1 MTTRSMRAVIAGV
14 ATSCLLM
21 GLSACAETSEKSA
34 ADAPAGRDLTSA
46 DLEDLVKFV
55 GGKGGK
61 ADPALEPITLGWTN
75 QDAILKGASDAM
87 TAMEKVVN
95 DELGGIDGHPV
106 KIVQCPV
113 ASPQDYQSCGV
124 KFANDGEMDAVMTG
138 VVIVDSTPFYRALG
152 SDMPVV
158 VGAPLQP
165 ADFNQPNAVTY
176 EVSTADLF
184 KGYAHVP
191 TDLPKDTPV
200 RIINTASAISNT
212 GNDNATKALEGAGY
226 TDVETVTIPETATVP
241 DVTSSIQSAGIK
253 NGDILV
259 ATLTDAQCIA
269 VDVATKSLS
278 IEPGLF
284 LATQGCATASVLKH
298 FGGDTL
304 PDNWRIV
311 SQHSSPLVLD
321 DPDVAIYT
329 ALMKKYVPSVDPNTP
344 GPPQA
349 IQAILNLVKIGN
361 QVGADAPKDKWI
373 DALKNFEGPGFMM
386 PGSLDCGRNPELQ
399 SLCTTVIP
407 IISYED
413 GKWVQTS
420 VEVD

>member
-1 MTTRSMRAVIAGV
+1 MTKRPMRAVFAGL
-14 ATSCLLM
+14 AASCLILGM
-21 GLSACAETSEKSA
+21 SACAENSDGGN

-46 DLEDLVKFV
+46 DLQDLVEFV
-55 GGKGGK
+55 AGEAGK
-61 ADPALEPITLGWTN
+61 ADSSLEPITLGWTN
-75 QDAILKGASDAM
+75 QDAIVKGGSDAIA
-87 TAMEKVVN
+87 AMEKVVN
-95 DELGGIDGHPV
+95 EELGGIDGHPIE
-106 KIVQCPV
+106 IVQCPV

-124 KFANDGEMDAVMTG
+124 KFANASDMDAVMTG

-212 GNDNATKALEGAGY
+212 GNDNATKALEAAGY
-226 TDVETVTIPETATVP
+226 SDVETVTIPETATVP

-253 NGDILV
+253 DGDILV

-269 VDVATKSLS
+269 VDVAAKSLS

-329 ALMKKYVPSVDPNTP
+329 ALMKKYVPSVNPNTP

-349 IQAILNLVKIGN
+349 IQALLNLVKIGN
-361 QVGADAPKDKWI
+361 QVGADAPKGEWI
-373 DALKNFEGPGFMM
+373 EALKSFEGPAFMM
-386 PGSLDCGRNPELQ
+386 PGTLDCGRNPELQ

-407 IISYED
+407 IVSYED